1 MYVEVSFC
9 FVPFRFN
16 AFAGFVSGF
25 RTSRKLGA
33 WTGDR
38 FSFSVARDQMLVA
51 WGDRAPLEHS
61 LQLHVHVLLRRVL
74 NSLEETDRAVI
85 ESISIGFPSTY
96 RFVYIWV
103 SDTFAY
109 SAPQQ

>member
-1 MYVEVSFC
+1 MLATVSC
-9 FVPFRFN
+9 FTVALPRRSMDKPSVTR
-16 AFAGFVSGF
+16 ACAAA
-25 RTSRKLGA
+25 TSIK
-33 WTGDR
+33 
-38 FSFSVARDQMLVA
+38 
-51 WGDRAPLEHS
+51 
-61 LQLHVHVLLRRVL
+61 
-74 NSLEETDRAVI
+74 LEETDRAVI

>member
-51 WGDRAPLEHS
+51 CGDRAPLEHS

-85 ESISIGFPSTY
+85 ESISIEFPSTY
-96 RFVYIWV
+96 RFVYI
-103 SDTFAY
+103 
-109 SAPQQ
+109 